1 MHREQYSYWIGLV
14 AGLLILV
21 SGVNA
26 DQNNERLDVLF
37 EELGSSP
44 GIRLSAAIEEQIWT
58 IWSRGPS
65 EESTRQLR
73 RGVRAMQQGEL
84 ETALSLFDGLIDK
97 EPEFAEAWNKRATLH
112 YIRGDMT
119 QSMADIEQTLT
130 LEPRHFGALA
140 GLGSIFTR
148 LQQPSA
154 AIRAFEQVLDIYPQS
169 RSSQQNLDRLR
180 EQLEGRAI

>member
-1 MHREQYSYWIGLV
+1 MHREQHSYWIGLV
-14 AGLLILV
+14 AALIMLA

-26 DQNNERLDVLF
+26 DQNNERLNVLF

-58 IWSRGPS
+58 IWSQGPT
-65 EESTRQLR
+65 EDSTRQLR
-73 RGVRAMQQGEL
+73 RGVRAMQRGEL
-84 ETALSLFDGLIDK
+84 ESALSLFDGLIN
-97 EPEFAEAWNKRATLH
+97 EQPEFAEAWNKRATLH
-112 YIRGDMT
+112 YIRGDIT

-154 AIRAFEQVLDIYPQS
+154 AIRAFEQVLNIYPQS
-169 RSSQQNLDRLR
+169 RSSQQNLERLQ
-180 EQLEGRAI
+180 EELEGRAI

>member
-1 MHREQYSYWIGLV
+1 MHRERHSYWIGLV
-14 AGLLILV
+14 AMLLVLAC
-21 SGVNA
+21 GVKA

-58 IWSRGPS
+58 IWSQGPT
-65 EESTRQLR
+65 EDATRQLR

-84 ETALSLFDGLIDK
+84 ETALSLFDGLIDQQ
-97 EPEFAEAWNKRATLH
+97 PGFAEAWNKRATLH
-112 YIRGDMT
+112 YIRGDIT

-148 LQQPSA
+148 LQQPAA

-169 RSSQQNLDRLR
+169 RSSQQNLERLQQQV
-180 EQLEGRAI
+180 ESRAI